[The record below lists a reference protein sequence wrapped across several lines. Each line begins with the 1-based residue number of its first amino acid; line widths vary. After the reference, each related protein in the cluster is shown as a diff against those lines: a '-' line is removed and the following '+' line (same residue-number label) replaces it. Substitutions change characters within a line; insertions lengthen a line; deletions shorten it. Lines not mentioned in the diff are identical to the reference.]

1 MIAILIGAVIIGI
14 STNIISPAF
23 GDNNA
28 TIANRTT
35 LIEIYPSWQ
44 AFCTRFI
51 PTAFYVDRYVTLIFY
66 VVGFPGN
73 LMSFVVW
80 TSRHVYRGNSAAIYL
95 AALSVN
101 DIIVLIF
108 ALLRDLAR
116 SWEVNLPHT
125 PGSCEVTLTIS
136 TATQY
141 ASPLFVLG
149 FTVERWLAICRPFTI
164 DRICSA
170 RRAIYICITIIVGTI
185 LLCSGNIFVYFTDVN
200 SCDKRYPDSTIAKT
214 YVALL
219 ELIFSCFVPLLVL
232 IFNCSVIR
240 EMARIHRTTRHLA
253 TASNRLTASSMGAH
267 ESAKHF
273 SCSCM
278 GYLWNTDRRT
288 INDKS
293 GAMWKDTEQ
302 IHSSRKNR
310 KIMRSRTSECSDTVQ
325 PTRGSRN
332 TDYAFSRNG
341 SRHVSANTTDR
352 ISQNYQCDLQQDS
365 RHNPSFRSTTFTL
378 LVVSFYMIAATLL
391 GGLMYLL
398 HLVNKIPN
406 VEVTEEEALA
416 DPSFSMYLRIVTIKT
431 FGDEIALSYYALG
444 FIIYYA
450 TGHTFR
456 QRVHQLLRGVLTR
469 CGCCG
474 ENALR
479 LGTSDEPDFVST
491 SRRTLRRQTVIEE
504 RNDIITQRTSTLA
517 NQSPSG
523 MIDSR
528 FHNAA
533 VTDALKREFEVPER
547 PSSER
552 MSEMHLCQEVERNI
566 HPQC

>member
-1 MIAILIGAVIIGI
+1 MATILIGAVIIGI
-14 STNIISPAF
+14 SSNIISPAF
-23 GDNNA
+23 GDNSAVVTNG
-28 TIANRTT
+28 TT

-66 VVGFPGN
+66 VIGFPGN

-116 SWEVNLPHT
+116 SWEVSLPHT

-170 RRAIYICITIIVGTI
+170 RRAIYICVTIIVGTI

-240 EMARIHRTTRHLA
+240 ELARIHRSTRHLA
-253 TASNRLTASSMGAH
+253 TVSNRLTLPAKGAH

-273 SCSCM
+273 SCPCM

-293 GAMWKDTEQ
+293 GTMWKDTGQ
-302 IHSSRKNR
+302 IQNSRRNR
-310 KIMRSRTSECSDTVQ
+310 KSMRSRTSEHSDTTQ
-325 PTRGSRN
+325 PTRGQRN
-332 TDYAFSRNG
+332 TDYNFSRNG
-341 SRHVSANTTDR
+341 SRHVAANTTDR
-352 ISQNYQCDLQQDS
+352 ISQNYQDDLQDS

-431 FGDEIALSYYALG
+431 FGDEIALSYYAFG

-456 QRVHQLLRGVLTR
+456 QRVHQLLRGVLAR
-469 CGCCG
+469 CGCCCAA
-474 ENALR
+474 ALR
-479 LGTSDEPDFVST
+479 VGTSDEMDFVST

-504 RNDIITQRTSTLA
+504 KNDVVAQRTSTLVD
-517 NQSPSG
+517 QSPSG
-523 MIDSR
+523 MIDSC
-528 FHNAA
+528 FHNSGG
-533 VTDALKREFEVPER
+533 TER
-547 PSSER
+547 PVSER
-552 MSEMHLCQEVERNI
+552 MSEMHFCEELERNV
-566 HPQC
+566 HAHC

>member
-1 MIAILIGAVIIGI
+1 MATVLIGAVIICI
-14 STNIISPAF
+14 STYIISPAF
-23 GDNNA
+23 GDNSAIITN
-28 TIANRTT
+28 ITT

-66 VVGFPGN
+66 VIGFPGN

-116 SWEVNLPHT
+116 SWEVSLPHT

-170 RRAIYICITIIVGTI
+170 RRAIYICVTIIVGTI

-240 EMARIHRTTRHLA
+240 ELARIHRSTRHLA
-253 TASNRLTASSMGAH
+253 TVSNRLTIPAKSEH

-273 SCSCM
+273 SCPCM

-288 INDKS
+288 ISDKS
-293 GAMWKDTEQ
+293 GTMWQDTGQ
-302 IHSSRKNR
+302 IHNSRRNR
-310 KIMRSRTSECSDTVQ
+310 KIMRSRTSEHSDTTQ
-325 PTRGSRN
+325 PIRGPRN
-332 TDYAFSRNG
+332 TDYTFSRSG
-341 SRHVSANTTDR
+341 SRHVAANTTDR
-352 ISQNYQCDLQQDS
+352 ISQNYQSDLQDS

-431 FGDEIALSYYALG
+431 FGDEIALSYYAFG

-456 QRVHQLLRGVLTR
+456 QRVHQLLRGVLAR

-474 ENALR
+474 AAALR
-479 LGTSDEPDFVST
+479 VGTSDEMDFVST

-504 RNDIITQRTSTLA
+504 KNDVVAQRTSTLVG
-517 NQSPSG
+517 QSPSG
-523 MIDSR
+523 MIDSC
-528 FHNAA
+528 FHNSGGTEGPA
-533 VTDALKREFEVPER
+533 
-547 PSSER
+547 SER
-552 MSEMHLCQEVERNI
+552 MGGMHFCEEVERNV
-566 HPQC
+566 HPHC